1 MRLNRTG
8 RLIATLAVALG
19 VTVAAGC
26 GGGINSSSPGGS
38 SSSVKQTVTVAIPG
52 DITNYNPYTDTLIAY
67 GYSIQYTV
75 FDGLV
80 KYSPT
85 LGTEP
90 DLATSWSSNASG
102 TVWTFNLRHGVK
114 FTDGEP
120 FNAQAA
126 IKSFHAV
133 LAAKSLWDV
142 PLQNATSFA
151 APNPYKLVITLSKPY
166 APFLDGLA
174 KIAMVAPNK
183 LGEVAKTP
191 VGTGPFKFVSWTP
204 NSQIVL
210 TRNDDYFGAKPA
222 YKTLILKP
230 ITDSTTALTDLAAGN
245 VDIVATL
252 PPTAVAQVTKSV
264 AHVVQPHTS
273 NSLELVEFNSSNPAT
288 SNPLVRRALSYAL
301 DKNAINKIAYN
312 GLATPT
318 WTPVPPTSFA
328 YKAETGYNYNL
339 TKAKQ
344 LLAQA
349 KDPHPTLT
357 FIIPSGYPDGVQ
369 LGRVWQ
375 SSLAQIGVK
384 LNVDVMPLS
393 AWLTK
398 WLAVDYEISWNTFP
412 ETSDPGSFY
421 TVIMS
426 AHQKDFK
433 DAQFYSEMAAGVST
447 TVQSQRKAIYGELQ
461 DQLVS
466 EDPAMIVMRE
476 PELSVASNKVSGYV
490 MNSLGFGLFA
500 GVKVAK

>member
-1 MRLNRTG
+1 
-8 RLIATLAVALG
+8 
-19 VTVAAGC
+19 
-26 GGGINSSSPGGS
+26 
-38 SSSVKQTVTVAIPG
+38 
-52 DITNYNPYTDTLIAY
+52 
-67 GYSIQYTV
+67 
-75 FDGLV
+75 
-80 KYSPT
+80 
-85 LGTEP
+85 
-90 DLATSWSSNASG
+90 
-102 TVWTFNLRHGVK
+102 
-114 FTDGEP
+114 
-120 FNAQAA
+120 
-126 IKSFHAV
+126 
-133 LAAKSLWDV
+133 V
-142 PLQNATSFA
+142 PIQNATSFA

-174 KIAMVAPNK
+174 KIDIVAPNK
-183 LGEVAKTP
+183 LGEVDKTP

-210 TRNDDYFGAKPA
+210 TRNNDYFGAKPA

-230 ITDSTTALTDLAAGN
+230 ITDTTTALTDLAAGN

-252 PPTAVAQVTKSV
+252 PPTSVAQVTKSV
-264 AHVVQPHTS
+264 AHVVHPQTS

-301 DKNAINKIAYN
+301 DKNAVNKIAYN

-318 WTPVPPTSFA
+318 WSPVPPTSFA

-426 AHQKDFK
+426 AHQHDFK
-433 DAQFYSEMAAGVST
+433 DAAFYSEMAAGVST

-461 DQLVS
+461 DQLVN
-466 EDPAMIVMRE
+466 EDPVMIVMRE